1 MDYLVF
7 LIYLAACCSAAATGA
22 LFPTGDWYKSLNKP
36 RWTPPDW
43 MFPVAWVYFY
53 LALAVS
59 AARISDL
66 DGNKYGLAFWSLHIA
81 LNTLW
86 TPVFF
91 GARYLRAGMVIITML
106 WLAAAATIYCCL
118 ILDRFAG
125 LIILPYIA
133 WVTFAAAL
141 NFSIMKRNQ
150 PTG

>member
-1 MDYLVF
+1 
-7 LIYLAACCSAAATGA
+7 
-22 LFPTGDWYKSLNKP
+22 
-36 RWTPPDW
+36 

-66 DGNKYGLAFWSLHIA
+66 EGNKYGLAFWSLHIA